1 MSEQRDKNLWIFNAG
16 NSFAGNPKWMFEYII
31 RHHKEIK
38 PVWMCYNAD
47 TMNYVHK
54 LGYEAELYRSS
65 KGKDVMKKAG
75 VYVVEMC
82 KEVFQPELDGITVL
96 NLWHGVGC
104 KSIERKVTDGFL
116 QERIA
121 KNTFKTTIFFATTSS
136 F

>member
-82 KEVFQPELDGITVL
+82 ISARTR
-96 NLWHGVGC
+96 WHYRFE
-104 KSIERKVTDGFL
+104 SMARRWL
-116 QERIA
+116 QEY
-121 KNTFKTTIFFATTSS
+121 
-136 F
+136 

>member
-65 KGKDVMKKAG
+65 KGKSVMAKAG

-82 KEVFQPELDGITVL
+82 KEVFQPELSGITVL
-96 NLWHGVGC
+96 NLCTALAARVS
-104 KSIERKVTDGFL
+104 KER
-116 QERIA
+116 
-121 KNTFKTTIFFATTSS
+121 
-136 F
+136 

>member
-65 KGKDVMKKAG
+65 KGKDVMKKPVSMLSRCVKRYSSGTRWHYRFESVA
-75 VYVVEMC
+75 
-82 KEVFQPELDGITVL
+82 
-96 NLWHGVGC
+96 HGVGWQ
-104 KSIERKVTDGFL
+104 EYRKKG
-116 QERIA
+116 
-121 KNTFKTTIFFATTSS
+121 
-136 F
+136 

>member
-1 MSEQRDKNLWIFNAG
+1 MPAIK
-16 NSFAGNPKWMFEYII
+16 KWMFEYII

-82 KEVFQPELDGITVL
+82 KEVFQPELSGITVL
-96 NLWHGVGC
+96 NLWHG
-104 KSIERKVTDGFL
+104 RWL
-116 QERIA
+116 QEYR
-121 KNTFKTTIFFATTSS
+121 KLTTGCFFMRTISKKIYSQQRNFPQQPAL

>member
-75 VYVVEMC
+75 VYVVED
-82 KEVFQPELDGITVL
+82 V
-96 NLWHGVGC
+96 
-104 KSIERKVTDGFL
+104 
-116 QERIA
+116 
-121 KNTFKTTIFFATTSS
+121 
-136 F
+136 

>member
-1 MSEQRDKNLWIFNAG
+1 MA
-16 NSFAGNPKWMFEYII
+16 
-31 RHHKEIK
+31 
-38 PVWMCYNAD
+38 
-47 TMNYVHK
+47 
-54 LGYEAELYRSS
+54 
-65 KGKDVMKKAG
+65 KAG

-82 KEVFQPELDGITVL
+82 KEVFQPELSGITVL